1 METINCRH
9 VGPNGKTC
17 RRISYRNQF
26 YCYAHKHLYPN
37 TETRSAY
44 EKRKK
49 SQSEEEFN
57 PKPLVREVEIKNFL
71 QGAIAELAPDK
82 VTGETPSNVS
92 QWDGAPRWDNVQK
105 EEGWWDDALP
115 DATPEEQIKEALANA
130 EVAERSL
137 KAEEIYTLASLGR
150 EVTDEMF
157 GKGRSSSMWSS
168 AITWTGVL
176 LAIPFLPTLAMVLL
190 LAMMGGGGHSTS
202 DIPGFDANES
212 ILALS
217 GALWKPHFFAA
228 FASWGTWL
236 GLINHRNRS
245 QALKNG
251 KADYLASQEAN

>member
-57 PKPLVREVEIKNFL
+57 PKPLV
-71 QGAIAELAPDK
+71 
-82 VTGETPSNVS
+82 S

-137 KAEEIYTLASLGR
+137 NAEEIYTLASLGR

-176 LAIPFLPTLAMVLL
+176 LAIPFLPTLAMVFL

-212 ILALS
+212 ISALS

-236 GLINHRNRS
+236 GFINHRNRS

-251 KADYLASQEAN
+251 KSDYLASQEGN

>member
-57 PKPLVREVEIKNFL
+57 PKPL
-71 QGAIAELAPDK
+71 
-82 VTGETPSNVS
+82 VS

-176 LAIPFLPTLAMVLL
+176 LAIPFLPTLAMVFL

-212 ILALS
+212 ISALS

>member
-1 METINCRH
+1 VETINCRH

-17 RRISYRNQF
+17 RRVSYRNQF

-57 PKPLVREVEIKNFL
+57 PKPL
-71 QGAIAELAPDK
+71 
-82 VTGETPSNVS
+82 VS

-137 KAEEIYTLASLGR
+137 NAEEIYTLASLGR

-176 LAIPFLPTLAMVLL
+176 LAIPFLPTLAMVFL

-212 ILALS
+212 ISALS

-245 QALKNG
+245 QALNNG

>member
-57 PKPLVREVEIKNFL
+57 PKPL
-71 QGAIAELAPDK
+71 
-82 VTGETPSNVS
+82 VS

-157 GKGRSSSMWSS
+157 GKDRNSSMSS
-168 AITWTGVL
+168 GAIKWTGFL
-176 LAIPFLPTLAMVLL
+176 LAIPFLPTLAMVLVIGII
-190 LAMMGGGGHSTS
+190 AGGGNSTS

-212 ILALS
+212 ISALS
-217 GALWKPHFFAA
+217 GEFWKPHFFAA
-228 FASWGTWL
+228 FAAWGTWL
-236 GLINHRNRS
+236 GFVDHRNRS

-251 KADYLASQEAN
+251 KSDYLASQEGN

>member
-17 RRISYRNQF
+17 RRVSYRNQF

-57 PKPLVREVEIKNFL
+57 PKPLV
-71 QGAIAELAPDK
+71 
-82 VTGETPSNVS
+82 S

-115 DATPEEQIKEALANA
+115 DASPEEQIKEALANA

-176 LAIPFLPTLAMVLL
+176 LAIPFLPTLAMVFL

-212 ILALS
+212 ISALS

-236 GLINHRNRS
+236 GFINHRNRS

-251 KADYLASQEAN
+251 KADYLASQEVN

>member
-1 METINCRH
+1 
-9 VGPNGKTC
+9 
-17 RRISYRNQF
+17 
-26 YCYAHKHLYPN
+26 LYPN

-57 PKPLVREVEIKNFL
+57 PKPLV
-71 QGAIAELAPDK
+71 GYIAELAPDK

-130 EVAERSL
+130 EVAKRSL
-137 KAEEIYTLASLGR
+137 NAEEIYTLASLGR

-190 LAMMGGGGHSTS
+190 LLMMGGGSTN

-212 ILALS
+212 ISALS

-236 GLINHRNRS
+236 GFINHRNRS

-251 KADYLASQEAN
+251 KADYLASQEVN

>member
-57 PKPLVREVEIKNFL
+57 PKPL
-71 QGAIAELAPDK
+71 
-82 VTGETPSNVS
+82 VS

-190 LAMMGGGGHSTS
+190 LLMMGGGSTN

-212 ILALS
+212 ISALS

-236 GLINHRNRS
+236 GFINHRNRS

-251 KADYLASQEAN
+251 KADYLASQEVN

>member
-17 RRISYRNQF
+17 RRVSYRNQF

-57 PKPLVREVEIKNFL
+57 PKPLV
-71 QGAIAELAPDK
+71 GYIAELAPDK

-130 EVAERSL
+130 EVAKRSL
-137 KAEEIYTLASLGR
+137 NAEEIYTLASLGR

-190 LAMMGGGGHSTS
+190 LLMMGGGSTN

-212 ILALS
+212 ISALS

>member
-17 RRISYRNQF
+17 RRVSYRNQF

-57 PKPLVREVEIKNFL
+57 PKPL
-71 QGAIAELAPDK
+71 
-82 VTGETPSNVS
+82 VS

-137 KAEEIYTLASLGR
+137 NAEEIYTLASLGR

-176 LAIPFLPTLAMVLL
+176 LAIPFLPTLAMVFL

-212 ILALS
+212 ISALS

>member
-17 RRISYRNQF
+17 RRVSYRNQF

-57 PKPLVREVEIKNFL
+57 PKPL
-71 QGAIAELAPDK
+71 
-82 VTGETPSNVS
+82 VS

-190 LAMMGGGGHSTS
+190 LLMMGGGSTN

-212 ILALS
+212 ISALS

-236 GLINHRNRS
+236 GFINHRNRS

-251 KADYLASQEAN
+251 KADYLASQEVN

>member
-1 METINCRH
+1 VETINCRH
-9 VGPNGKTC
+9 VGPKGKTC
-17 RRISYRNQF
+17 RRVSYRNQF

-71 QGAIAELAPDK
+71 QVDNDSAPLISQN
-82 VTGETPSNVS
+82 PSNVS

-176 LAIPFLPTLAMVLL
+176 LAIPFLPTLAMVFL

-236 GLINHRNRS
+236 GFINHRNRS

>member
-1 METINCRH
+1 VETINCRH
-9 VGPNGKTC
+9 VGPKGKTC
-17 RRISYRNQF
+17 RRVSYRNQF

-57 PKPLVREVEIKNFL
+57 PKPL
-71 QGAIAELAPDK
+71 
-82 VTGETPSNVS
+82 VS

-137 KAEEIYTLASLGR
+137 NAEEIYTLASLGR

-176 LAIPFLPTLAMVLL
+176 LAIPFLPTLAMVFL

-212 ILALS
+212 ISALS

-236 GLINHRNRS
+236 GFINHRNRS

>member
-17 RRISYRNQF
+17 RRVSYRNQF

-57 PKPLVREVEIKNFL
+57 PKPLV
-71 QGAIAELAPDK
+71 GYIAELAPDK

-130 EVAERSL
+130 EVAKRSL
-137 KAEEIYTLASLGR
+137 NAEEIYTLASLGR

-190 LAMMGGGGHSTS
+190 LLMMGGGSTN

-212 ILALS
+212 ISALS

-236 GLINHRNRS
+236 GFINHRNRS

-251 KADYLASQEAN
+251 KADYLASQEVN

>member
-17 RRISYRNQF
+17 RRVSYRNQF

-57 PKPLVREVEIKNFL
+57 PKPLV
-71 QGAIAELAPDK
+71 GYIAELAPDK

-137 KAEEIYTLASLGR
+137 NAEEIYTLASLGR

-190 LAMMGGGGHSTS
+190 LLMMGGGSTN

-212 ILALS
+212 ISALS

-236 GLINHRNRS
+236 GFINHRNRS

-251 KADYLASQEAN
+251 KADYLASQEVN

>member
-9 VGPNGKTC
+9 TESNGKAC
-17 RRISYRNQF
+17 RRVSYRNQF

-57 PKPLVREVEIKNFL
+57 PKPLVREVEIKNSL

-92 QWDGAPRWDNVQK
+92 KWDGAPIWDNVQK

-157 GKGRSSSMWSS
+157 GKDRSSSMWSS
-168 AITWTGVL
+168 ALTWIGL
-176 LAIPFLPTLAMVLL
+176 LLVIPFLPSLAMVFLM
-190 LAMMGGGGHSTS
+190 AMIGHTGSS
-202 DIPGFDANES
+202 GIPGFDVNES
-212 ILALS
+212 ISGIA
-217 GALWKPHFFAA
+217 GALWKPHIFVVFAA
-228 FASWGTWL
+228 GGTWL
-236 GLINHRNRS
+236 GFLDHRNRS

-251 KADYLASQEAN
+251 KADYLASQEGN

>member
-9 VGPNGKTC
+9 VGPKGKTC
-17 RRISYRNQF
+17 RRVSYRNQF

-57 PKPLVREVEIKNFL
+57 PKPL
-71 QGAIAELAPDK
+71 
-82 VTGETPSNVS
+82 VS

-137 KAEEIYTLASLGR
+137 NAEEIYTLASLGR

-176 LAIPFLPTLAMVLL
+176 LAIPFLPTLAMVFL

-212 ILALS
+212 ISALS

>member
-1 METINCRH
+1 VETINCRH

-17 RRISYRNQF
+17 RRVSYRNQF

-57 PKPLVREVEIKNFL
+57 PKPLV
-71 QGAIAELAPDK
+71 GYIAELAPDK

-130 EVAERSL
+130 EVAKRSL
-137 KAEEIYTLASLGR
+137 NAEEIYTLASLGR

-190 LAMMGGGGHSTS
+190 LLMMGGGSTN

-212 ILALS
+212 ISALS

-236 GLINHRNRS
+236 GFINHRNRS

-251 KADYLASQEAN
+251 KADYLASQEVN

>member
-17 RRISYRNQF
+17 RRVSYRNQF

-57 PKPLVREVEIKNFL
+57 PKPLV
-71 QGAIAELAPDK
+71 GYIAELAPDK

-130 EVAERSL
+130 EVAKRSL
-137 KAEEIYTLASLGR
+137 NAEEIYTLASLGR

-190 LAMMGGGGHSTS
+190 LLMMGGGSTN

-212 ILALS
+212 ISALS

-245 QALKNG
+245 KALKNG

>member
-17 RRISYRNQF
+17 RRVSYRNQF

-57 PKPLVREVEIKNFL
+57 PKPLV
-71 QGAIAELAPDK
+71 GYIAELAPDK

-130 EVAERSL
+130 EVAKRSL
-137 KAEEIYTLASLGR
+137 NAEEIYTLASLGR

-190 LAMMGGGGHSTS
+190 LLMMGGGSTN

-212 ILALS
+212 ISALS

-236 GLINHRNRS
+236 GFINHRNRS

>member
-17 RRISYRNQF
+17 RRVSYRNQF

-57 PKPLVREVEIKNFL
+57 PKPL
-71 QGAIAELAPDK
+71 
-82 VTGETPSNVS
+82 VS

-176 LAIPFLPTLAMVLL
+176 LAIPFLPTLAMVFL

-212 ILALS
+212 ISALS

>member
-57 PKPLVREVEIKNFL
+57 PKPL
-71 QGAIAELAPDK
+71 
-82 VTGETPSNVS
+82 VS

-176 LAIPFLPTLAMVLL
+176 LAIPFLPTLAMVLV

-212 ILALS
+212 ISALS

-228 FASWGTWL
+228 FAAWGTWL
-236 GLINHRNRS
+236 GFVDHRNRS

-251 KADYLASQEAN
+251 KSDYLASQEAN

>member
-17 RRISYRNQF
+17 RRVSYRNQF

-57 PKPLVREVEIKNFL
+57 PKPL
-71 QGAIAELAPDK
+71 
-82 VTGETPSNVS
+82 VS

-137 KAEEIYTLASLGR
+137 NAEEIYTLASLGR

-212 ILALS
+212 ISALS

>member
-1 METINCRH
+1 VETINCRH

-57 PKPLVREVEIKNFL
+57 PKPL
-71 QGAIAELAPDK
+71 
-82 VTGETPSNVS
+82 VS

-190 LAMMGGGGHSTS
+190 LLMMGGGSTN

-212 ILALS
+212 ISALS

-236 GLINHRNRS
+236 GFINHRNRS

-251 KADYLASQEAN
+251 KADYLASQEVN

>member
-17 RRISYRNQF
+17 RRVSYRNQF

-57 PKPLVREVEIKNFL
+57 PKPLV
-71 QGAIAELAPDK
+71 GYIAELAPDK

-190 LAMMGGGGHSTS
+190 LLMMGGGSTN

-212 ILALS
+212 ISALS

-236 GLINHRNRS
+236 GFINHRNRS

-251 KADYLASQEAN
+251 KADYLASQEVN

>member
-9 VGPNGKTC
+9 VGPKGKTC
-17 RRISYRNQF
+17 RRVSYRNQF

-57 PKPLVREVEIKNFL
+57 PKPLV
-71 QGAIAELAPDK
+71 GYIAELAPDK

-130 EVAERSL
+130 EVAKRSL
-137 KAEEIYTLASLGR
+137 NAEEIYTLASLGR

-190 LAMMGGGGHSTS
+190 LLMMGGGSTN

-212 ILALS
+212 ISALS

-236 GLINHRNRS
+236 GFINHRNRS

-251 KADYLASQEAN
+251 KADYLASQEVN

>member
-57 PKPLVREVEIKNFL
+57 PKPLV
-71 QGAIAELAPDK
+71 
-82 VTGETPSNVS
+82 S

-137 KAEEIYTLASLGR
+137 NAEEIYTLASLGR

-176 LAIPFLPTLAMVLL
+176 LAIPFLPTLAMVFL

-212 ILALS
+212 ISALS

>member
-57 PKPLVREVEIKNFL
+57 PKPLV
-71 QGAIAELAPDK
+71 GYIAELAPDK

-130 EVAERSL
+130 EVAKRSL
-137 KAEEIYTLASLGR
+137 NAEEIYTLASLGR

-190 LAMMGGGGHSTS
+190 LLMMGGGSTN

-212 ILALS
+212 ISALS

-236 GLINHRNRS
+236 GFINHRNRS

-251 KADYLASQEAN
+251 KADYLASQEVN

>member
-176 LAIPFLPTLAMVLL
+176 LAIPFLPTLAMVFL
-190 LAMMGGGGHSTS
+190 LAMMGGRGHSTS

-212 ILALS
+212 ISALS

-236 GLINHRNRS
+236 GFINHRNRS

-251 KADYLASQEAN
+251 KADYLASQEVN

>member
-17 RRISYRNQF
+17 RRVSYRNQF

-57 PKPLVREVEIKNFL
+57 PKPLV
-71 QGAIAELAPDK
+71 GYIAELAPDK

-130 EVAERSL
+130 EVAKRSL
-137 KAEEIYTLASLGR
+137 NAEEIYTLASLGR

-176 LAIPFLPTLAMVLL
+176 LAIPFLPTLAMVFL

-212 ILALS
+212 FYALS
-217 GALWKPHFFAA
+217 GWLWIPDFFAA

-251 KADYLASQEAN
+251 KADYLASQEVN

>member
-17 RRISYRNQF
+17 RRVSYRNQF

-57 PKPLVREVEIKNFL
+57 PKPL
-71 QGAIAELAPDK
+71 
-82 VTGETPSNVS
+82 VS

-176 LAIPFLPTLAMVLL
+176 LAIPFLPTLAMVFL

-236 GLINHRNRS
+236 GFINHRNRS

-251 KADYLASQEAN
+251 KADYLASQEVN

>member
-57 PKPLVREVEIKNFL
+57 PKPLV
-71 QGAIAELAPDK
+71 
-82 VTGETPSNVS
+82 S

-137 KAEEIYTLASLGR
+137 NAEEIYTLASLGR

-157 GKGRSSSMWSS
+157 GKDRNSSMSS
-168 AITWTGVL
+168 GAITWTGVL
-176 LAIPFLPTLAMVLL
+176 LAIPFLPTLAMVVLVT
-190 LAMMGGGGHSTS
+190 MIGGAGHSTS

-212 ILALS
+212 ISALS

-236 GLINHRNRS
+236 GFINHRNRS

-251 KADYLASQEAN
+251 KADYLASQEVN

>member
-9 VGPNGKTC
+9 TESNGKAC
-17 RRISYRNQF
+17 RRVSYRNQF

-57 PKPLVREVEIKNFL
+57 PKPLVREVEIKNSL
-71 QGAIAELAPDK
+71 QGEIAELAPDK

-92 QWDGAPRWDNVQK
+92 KWDGAPIWDNVQK

-157 GKGRSSSMWSS
+157 GKDRSSSMWSS

-176 LAIPFLPTLAMVLL
+176 LAIPFLPTLAMVFL

-212 ILALS
+212 ISALS

>member
-17 RRISYRNQF
+17 RRVSYRNQF

-57 PKPLVREVEIKNFL
+57 PKPL
-71 QGAIAELAPDK
+71 
-82 VTGETPSNVS
+82 VS

-157 GKGRSSSMWSS
+157 GKDRNSSMSS
-168 AITWTGVL
+168 GAIKWTGFL
-176 LAIPFLPTLAMVLL
+176 LAIPFLPTLAMVFL

-212 ILALS
+212 ISALS

>member
-17 RRISYRNQF
+17 RRVSYRNQF

-57 PKPLVREVEIKNFL
+57 PKPL
-71 QGAIAELAPDK
+71 
-82 VTGETPSNVS
+82 VS

-130 EVAERSL
+130 EVAKRSL
-137 KAEEIYTLASLGR
+137 NAEEIYTLASLGR

-190 LAMMGGGGHSTS
+190 LLMMGGGSTN

-212 ILALS
+212 ISALS

-236 GLINHRNRS
+236 GFINHRNRS

-251 KADYLASQEAN
+251 KADYLASQEVN

>member
-1 METINCRH
+1 M
-9 VGPNGKTC
+9 
-17 RRISYRNQF
+17 
-26 YCYAHKHLYPN
+26 
-37 TETRSAY
+37 
-44 EKRKK
+44 
-49 SQSEEEFN
+49 
-57 PKPLVREVEIKNFL
+57 
-71 QGAIAELAPDK
+71 APDK

-130 EVAERSL
+130 EVAKRSL
-137 KAEEIYTLASLGR
+137 NAEEIYTLASLGR

-190 LAMMGGGGHSTS
+190 LLMMGGGSTN

-212 ILALS
+212 ISALS

-236 GLINHRNRS
+236 GFINHRNRS

-251 KADYLASQEAN
+251 KADYLASQEVN